1 MSSVYCLLEKSVM
14 GSFLRTRLLNGQFLS
29 NACMEMN
36 QLRRSW
42 IRYLCKQTSCISLM
56 MDRFFHVGFP
66 DHETVWGNHKLPFRM
81 HKSWC
86 LHSWLHSHSTSIVP
100 VMYAIFHDGNLRPV
114 SHPKTEVARCGHGT
128 WSLHVFFHHCVYIY
142 TYTSSIYRP
151 QITWRVLISE
161 KMPAPSENWSN
172 WCQERA
178 LQDRPKRTMMKASHD
193 EMILISNFGDGLR
206 LRSLMDW
213 FQFSFWYVGI

>member
-1 MSSVYCLLEKSVM
+1 
-14 GSFLRTRLLNGQFLS
+14 
-29 NACMEMN
+29 
-36 QLRRSW
+36 
-42 IRYLCKQTSCISLM
+42 

-66 DHETVWGNHKLPFRM
+66 NHETVWGNHKLPFRM

-142 TYTSSIYRP
+142 IYTSSIYRP

-161 KMPAPSENWSN
+161 KNACSIGKLIQLMPGTSASGPS
-172 WCQERA
+172 QE
-178 LQDRPKRTMMKASHD
+178 DDD
-193 EMILISNFGDGLR
+193 EGKSWWNDQLISNFGDGLR

-213 FQFSFWYVGI
+213 FQFAFWYVGI